1 MQVGGKKR
9 EPDDKLY
16 NTHEVLRHKV
26 ARGNTILYVHDTEKN
41 LLSYHCVVFAL
52 RKFTGGMGD
61 EDEDQPDSNKTW
73 LNYFL
78 KPLGKYRPGHTVWKN
93 QDFSVIQILREINYR
108 CCRSSKK
115 ASLAIVRA
123 SKSAKIHKK
132 SKFKTSNCVKM
143 ADFAL

>member
-1 MQVGGKKR
+1 MLPRSVPYVPIEFFFQSENLFFVFLQVGGKKR

-78 KPLGKYRPGHTVWKN
+78 KPLGKYSTV
-93 QDFSVIQILREINYR
+93 
-108 CCRSSKK
+108 
-115 ASLAIVRA
+115 
-123 SKSAKIHKK
+123 
-132 SKFKTSNCVKM
+132 
-143 ADFAL
+143 